1 MITKGLKFMI
11 LATFLF
17 ALMNVFVKM
26 IPNIPAVQV
35 VLFRSVVSLV
45 LSAAFLKGQ
54 RVNLWGNN
62 KKLLLLRGAFGSVG
76 LILYFYTL
84 QAMPL
89 ASAVTIQFLAPIFA
103 TILGIFIV
111 KEKVK
116 PLQWFFFLLAF
127 TGVVL
132 VKGFDPRITPWLF
145 LVGIISALF
154 SGLAYNV
161 IRKLK
166 LTEHPLVIVFYF
178 PLVTIPFAGVWSYF
192 NWVVPTPIEWG
203 ILLIVGVLT
212 QLAQYFMTKAY
223 QEEELSKVSSL
234 QYIGIIYALGFG
246 FVLFDELFN
255 VMSYVGMAIMLIG
268 VFANVWYKNRI
279 ARV

>member
-1 MITKGLKFMI
+1 MI

-35 VLFRSVVSLV
+35 VLMRSIVSLI
-45 LSAAFLKGQ
+45 LSAAFLKVQ
-54 RVNLWGNN
+54 NVNLWGNN
-62 KKLLLLRGAFGSVG
+62 KKLLLLRGVFGSVG

-111 KEKVK
+111 KEKVR

-132 VKGFDPRITPWLF
+132 VKGFDPRITPFLF
-145 LVGIISALF
+145 LVGIVSALF

-192 NWVVPTPIEWG
+192 NWVVPTPIEWV
-203 ILLIVGVLT
+203 ILVVVGVLT

-223 QEEELSKVSSL
+223 QSEELSKVSSL

-255 VMSYVGMAIMLIG
+255 AMSYLGMAIMLIG
-268 VFANVWYKNRI
+268 VFANVWYKNRLSNKLS
-279 ARV
+279 